1 MTATRS
7 LLLASAAALAFAVV
21 ALSEAPAPA
30 PRAPKAGPCWQVED
44 VRPGMKGKGRT
55 VMKGTKVET
64 FDAEVLGVLKNTSPG
79 RDMVLCRLS
88 GLDLEK
94 TGVIAG
100 MSGSPVYLDGKL
112 LGAVAYAWPYG
123 KEPIAGV
130 TPFCQMREFVEA
142 YERRDLAEDGKPRRV
157 GLAAPVRAGGRTF
170 DAVTVAAG
178 CEAPE
183 AAAEDALWMVPLR
196 TPVAATGFTAG
207 SLALLRDRFRDT
219 GLVPVQGG
227 GATGR
232 VAEEEKNT
240 RLEPGAPM
248 TVALVE
254 GDFDMSGIGTVTHV
268 EGDRVYGWGH
278 PFMSLGACE
287 YPLMTGYIHTI
298 YPRQSVSFKMG
309 SPLRTVGTVNADV
322 STCIAGRLGRKP
334 ELLPLHM
341 TVVRE
346 PGDAPQTF
354 DVRVVRQ
361 RSLTASLVLTVLA
374 NSVDME
380 GDLPEE
386 MTADLE
392 ARIEV
397 EGHGTIVVKDTVS
410 GPAYSGARAPQALYG
425 EVAGVVGTLGYN
437 PFGPV
442 RINRIDC
449 ETRVRP
455 GRTTADIEAV
465 ELDSEAYT
473 PGETLRA
480 TVFLRPYKGA
490 VRRVRIALPLPAD
503 LPEGG
508 YTALILDDVSNQ
520 RHERHDNPC
529 LDNPQNLDQLFEAT
543 RAQAGARRTDLVV
556 RVATRAGGVALDG
569 KALPNLPPSMVQ
581 VLGSTRRS
589 GAQPMS
595 AALVARHRTD
605 WVVQGSE
612 SVHFTVTKNK
622 KGSVQE

>member
-7 LLLASAAALAFAVV
+7 LLLASPAALVV
-21 ALSEAPAPA
+21 ALAALSETPAPA
-30 PRAPKAGPCWQVED
+30 PRAAKPGPCWQVED

-55 VMKGTKVET
+55 VMKGTRIES

-130 TPFCQMREFVEA
+130 TPFCQMHEFVEA
-142 YERRDLAEDGKPRRV
+142 SERRDLAEDGKPRRF
-157 GLAAPVRAGGRTF
+157 GLAHPVRVDGRSF
-170 DAVTVAAG
+170 DAVTVSADGDAAG
-178 CEAPE
+178 D
-183 AAAEDALWMVPLR
+183 DADGLCMVPLR
-196 TPVAATGFTAG
+196 TPVAATGFTAR
-207 SLALLRDRFRDT
+207 SLALLRDRFRGT

-232 VAEEEKNT
+232 VAEEEKNAP
-240 RLEPGAPM
+240 LEPGAPLA
-248 TVALVE
+248 VALVE
-254 GDFDMSGIGTVTHV
+254 GDFDLSGIGTVTHV

-278 PFMSLGACE
+278 PFMGLGACE
-287 YPLMTGYIHTI
+287 FPLMTGYIHTI

-309 SPLRTVGTVNADV
+309 SPLRVVGTVSADI

-334 ELLPLHM
+334 EMLPVHM
-341 TVVRE
+341 TLASE
-346 PGDAPQTF
+346 PDGAPQSF

-361 RSLTASLVLTVLA
+361 RALLAPLVATVLA

-380 GDLPEE
+380 GELPEE
-386 MTADLE
+386 MTAEVE

-397 EGHGTIVVKDTVS
+397 EGRVPIVIKDTVS
-410 GPAYSGARAPQALYG
+410 GPAYSGARAPQSLYS
-425 EVAGVVGTLGYN
+425 EVAGVVGLLNYN
-437 PFGPV
+437 TFGPV
-442 RINRIDC
+442 RISRIEC
-449 ETRVRP
+449 ETHVRP
-455 GRTTADIEAV
+455 GRRTADIEAV
-465 ELDSEAYT
+465 ELDSEAYA

-480 TVFLRPYKGA
+480 TVFLRPYKGV
-490 VRRVRIALPLPAD
+490 VRRVRVALPLPAD
-503 LPEGG
+503 LPEGS
-508 YTALILDDVSNQ
+508 YTALVLDDVGNQ
-520 RHERHDNPC
+520 RHERRDNPT
-529 LDNPQNLDQLFEAT
+529 LDNPQNLDQLFTAI
-543 RAQAGARRTDLVV
+543 RAQAGARRTNLVV
-556 RVATRAGGVALDG
+556 RLPTRAGGVALDG
-569 KALPNLPPSMVQ
+569 KPLPNLPPSMVQ

-589 GAQPMS
+589 GAQPLT
-595 AALVARHRTD
+595 AALVARRPTD

-612 SVHFTVTKNK
+612 AVRFTVTKTK
-622 KGSVQE
+622 KELAQP